1 MTVSTEVDHNDYTGN
16 GVTVSFPYTFR
27 IFKKSDLV
35 VQVVDLDE
43 NITELVLDTD
53 YTVTGAGGYQGGNV
67 ILSTALTSGYQISL
81 SRELPVTQE
90 TDLRNQGKFFAE
102 IHEDAF
108 DKLTMLIQQV
118 RTWFSLALRKPA
130 SIANWYDALNNRI
143 SNLADPLS
151 SMDAVNN
158 RTMQSFVEKAIAGVV
173 GGFGWFHQSGIGAVY
188 RTFQDKM
195 RDIVSIKDF
204 GVVGDGIADDSA
216 AFQAALSSGHAGIRI
231 PAGTKVNLVTTCK
244 TPARNFS
251 IIGEGPSSIITGTAH
266 ILLET
271 TKSANSVVDGKRY
284 TVTFQDVHFTGVTDD
299 QVYLYLHSVFD
310 YGGSMPF
317 VISGC
322 TFTHGARRQT
332 SVLMTGITGLRFINS
347 TIFSVSGFSAKTDDT
362 GYGLRA
368 LLEDDMSSS
377 VMNIHVAGSSIIS
390 ISRPFWVPP
399 RTIPE
404 GGRCEGI
411 RIENNLMG
419 DGILGIYID
428 ASIAVSIVGN
438 QVSDYYDP
446 IRLSGCQGFVISD
459 NGEITGYNSSVE
471 IINGLSNY
479 VTHNGVISGNSIAA
493 MKDNCRLV
501 NMPNLGVM
509 DNISITGNTFKGW
522 TGDTG
527 TTYGVIPSGTA
538 PVHYSVVANNTF
550 KDVMFPV
557 FFGANAGTGNY
568 ESFKVTNNAYL
579 LPTGGIPVSFPE
591 RQTQAQRYQ
600 HTGTEVRAIA
610 AGVTTITIDVTAAK
624 FREIPVYADAQ
635 VVTSADTR
643 LVYIHDS
650 SSFTQLVF
658 AVKGTAPVAA
668 SHRLCYFAIGASV
681 YGY

>member
-1 MTVSTEVDHNDYTGN
+1 MTVSTEVYHNDYTGN
-16 GVTVSFPYTFR
+16 GVTTSFPYTFR
-27 IFKKSDLV
+27 IFHKSDLV

-67 ILSTALTSGYQISL
+67 ILSTALTSGYQISI

-102 IHEDAF
+102 VHENAF

-118 RTWFSLALRKPA
+118 RSWLSLALRKPA

-151 SMDAVNN
+151 SLDAVNN
-158 RTMQSFVEKAIAGVV
+158 RSMQSYVEKAIAGVV
-173 GGFGWFHQSGIGAVY
+173 GGFGWFLQSGIGAVY

-195 RDIVSIKDF
+195 RDIVSVKDF
-204 GVVGDGIADDSA
+204 GVIGDGIADDSA
-216 AFQAALSSGHAGIRI
+216 AFQAALSSGHSGIRI
-231 PAGTKVNLVTTCK
+231 PAGTKVNLLSKCVS
-244 TPARNFS
+244 PAKNFS
-251 IIGEGPSSIITGTAH
+251 IVGEGPSSIITGTSH

-271 TKSANSVVDGKRY
+271 TKSANSTVDGKRY
-284 TVTFQDVHFTGVTDD
+284 TVKFSNLHFTGVTDD
-299 QVYLYLHSVFD
+299 QVYLYLHSIFD

-362 GYGLRA
+362 GYGIRA
-368 LLEDDMSSS
+368 LLEDDISSS

-399 RTIPE
+399 RTVPT

-438 QVSDYYDP
+438 QVSDYLDP

-479 VTHNGVISGNSIAA
+479 ITHNGVISGNSIAA
-493 MKDNCRLV
+493 MKDNCRLI
-501 NMPNLGVM
+501 NLPNLGVM
-509 DNISITGNTFKGW
+509 DSITITGNTFKGW
-522 TGDTG
+522 VLDTG
-527 TTYGVIPSGTA
+527 TTYGVIPNG
-538 PVHYSVVANNTF
+538 PHVVNNSLVSNNTF
-550 KDVMFPV
+550 KDVKFPM
-557 FFGANAGTGNY
+557 FFGAELSGGNY
-568 ESFKVTNNAYL
+568 ENFKVQGNTYL

-591 RQTQAQRYQ
+591 RQAQIQRYQ
-600 HTGTEVRAIA
+600 ASGTLVQSLAS
-610 AGVTTITIDVTAAK
+610 GVTSITIDVTDHK
-624 FREIPVYADAQ
+624 FREQPVYADCQLSTAP
-635 VVTSADTR
+635 TTR
-643 LVYIHDS
+643 LVYNHDAS
-650 SSFTQLVF
+650 TLTQLVF
-658 AVKGTAPVAA
+658 SVQGTTPATGN
-668 SHRLCYFAIGASV
+668 HRLCYTAIGMSV

>member
-1 MTVSTEVDHNDYTGN
+1 MARSFKAAAN
-16 GVTVSFPYTFR
+16 GKIYIGEIDADPTIPANQIQVYRENEDGTHVPVPQPILINTAGYPVYNGQISKFVTVEGHSMAIYDAYNVQQFYFPNVLKYDPDQLAQQLTVPGTT
-27 IFKKSDLV
+27 LV
-35 VQVVDLDE
+35 DDSRVGVKQPL
-43 NITELVLDTD
+43 
-53 YTVTGAGGYQGGNV
+53 TGAYPRSQHDKNSD
-67 ILSTALTSGYQISL
+67 IIS
-81 SRELPVTQE
+81 V
-90 TDLRNQGKFFAE
+90 
-102 IHEDAF
+102 
-108 DKLTMLIQQV
+108 
-118 RTWFSLALRKPA
+118 
-130 SIANWYDALNNRI
+130 
-143 SNLADPLS
+143 
-151 SMDAVNN
+151 
-158 RTMQSFVEKAIAGVV
+158 
-173 GGFGWFHQSGIGAVY
+173 
-188 RTFQDKM
+188 
-195 RDIVSIKDF
+195 KDF
-204 GVVGDGIADDSA
+204 GVIGDGVADDSA
-216 AFQAALSSGHAGIRI
+216 AFQAALSSGCAGVYI
-231 PAGTKVNLVTTCK
+231 PANTKVNIVTGCK

-251 IIGEGPSSIITGTAH
+251 IIGAGPSSIITGTAH

-271 TKSANSVVDGKRY
+271 TKSANSVIDGKRY

-317 VISGC
+317 VVSGC

-377 VMNIHVAGSSIIS
+377 VMNVHIAGSSIIS
-390 ISRPFWVPP
+390 ISRPFWVSP
-399 RTIPE
+399 RTRPE

-446 IRLSGCQGFVISD
+446 IRLSGCQGFVIAD

-479 VTHNGVISGNSIAA
+479 VTHNGVITGNSIAA

-509 DNISITGNTFKGW
+509 DNITITGNTFKGW
-522 TGDTG
+522 AGDTG
-527 TTYGVIPSGTA
+527 TTYGVIPNG
-538 PVHYSVVANNTF
+538 PHVVNNSVVANNTF
-550 KDVMFPV
+550 KDVKLPV
-557 FFGANAGTGNY
+557 FFGAELSGGSY
-568 ESFKVTNNAYL
+568 ENFKVYGNTYA
-579 LPTGGIPVSFPE
+579 LPSGGIPVSFPE
-591 RQTQAQRYQ
+591 RQAQIQRY
-600 HTGTEVRAIA
+600 TASDAIIKTLA
-610 AGVTTITIDVTAAK
+610 AGATSITIDVSAHK
-624 FREIPVYADAQ
+624 FREIPVYADCQLSTAP
-635 VVTSADTR
+635 TTR
-643 LVYIHDS
+643 LVYSRND

-658 AVKGTAPVAA
+658 IIQGTAPGAGN
-668 SHRLCYFAIGASV
+668 HLFCYTAVGMSV